1 MDNVEGDLS
10 TRGQLYR
17 ISDDHFES
25 DIMPTITSS
34 DTVILVELADN
45 NYDDSKQEE
54 TKLKRLRFV
63 QLCVACSSLGASIC
77 RVGFDA
83 AVVSVSGGKKEED
96 NNERMLRTV
105 CHDRYVDLPRPTR
118 CLLGPSLY
126 MGYDGFMLKLA
137 LNIITTCGQIQN
149 GMV

>member
-17 ISDDHFES
+17 ISDHHFES

-45 NYDDSKQEE
+45 NSDDSKQQEI
-54 TKLKRLRFV
+54 KLKRLRFV
-63 QLCVACSSLGASIC
+63 QLCVACSSLGASVC
-77 RVGFDA
+77 RVGFDS
-83 AVVSVSGGKKEED
+83 AVVSGGKKEED
-96 NNERMLRTV
+96 DNERMLRTV

-118 CLLGPSLY
+118 CLLGSSLY